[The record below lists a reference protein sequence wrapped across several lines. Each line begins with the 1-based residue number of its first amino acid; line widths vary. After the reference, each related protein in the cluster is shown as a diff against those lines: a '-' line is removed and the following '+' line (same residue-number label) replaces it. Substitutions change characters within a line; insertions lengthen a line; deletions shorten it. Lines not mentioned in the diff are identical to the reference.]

1 MFSSHP
7 AWLTSPRDL
16 KNSPFLLDFLQD
28 EVGEVKPVEE
38 FNLFFFF
45 RPAVLSVEFSM
56 LLCKCVGA
64 GKKSFCRHVE
74 KSRLFFSSG
83 KYIISLYPHWAW
95 SFNIR
100 FWLVNS
106 VKNVT
111 KAHLFFEKQRRWTVS
126 VLSLQSCLL
135 ENLEH
140 SWKAQHQKL
149 LFAKIKSDQH

>member
-1 MFSSHP
+1 MFSSNP

-38 FNLFFFF
+38 FNLQLFFFF
-45 RPAVLSVEFSM
+45 FQASSSFSWVIM
-56 LLCKCVGA
+56 LLCKRVGA
-64 GKKSFCRHVE
+64 GKKSFCRDDE

-83 KYIISLYPHWAW
+83 KYVISLYPHWAW

-106 VKNVT
+106 VKNVS
-111 KAHLFFEKQRRWTVS
+111 KAHLYFEKQGRWTVS

-135 ENLEH
+135 ETLEH
-140 SWKAQHQKL
+140 S
-149 LFAKIKSDQH
+149 